1 MGYINTPGKFNE
13 NTWLIDAA
21 MKNNE
26 GVRVRNGYAAYL
38 LQTED
43 GANCLID
50 AGARTG
56 AESIY
61 RKLKRLGAWPL
72 KKLILTHSHWDH
84 SQGIIYF
91 REKVEEENIAPI
103 EIYASEKAI
112 PYLKDQSYN
121 VCFVVNDYNS
131 ELINIE
137 GVKPL
142 KDKEKIY
149 INKELSLEIIET
161 PGHMPDHLAIYDKK
175 NKTVFVGDTPGI
187 HWYTDLYVC
196 NSNSPFWSEKEYL
209 ESIRKL
215 KSLDIDYLCIA
226 HFGILTEGD
235 INSYLD
241 NSVSMYYKWIEFFD
255 QNKDK
260 LDDPNFLLDL
270 MWDTL
275 YGDFSDM
282 PLLKPNLKNDLLNAI
297 NYYKGIKSLSKK

>member
-72 KKLILTHSHWDH
+72 QKLILTHSHWDH

-275 YGDFSDM
+275 YEDFSDM
-282 PLLKPNLKNDLLNAI
+282 PHLKPNLKNDLLNAI

>member
-275 YGDFSDM
+275 YEDFSDM
-282 PLLKPNLKNDLLNAI
+282 PHLKPNLKNDLLNAI